1 MNLVIF
7 DVDDTLVRSGSYE
20 DQLFWQALNE
30 VLGLEREPFD
40 WANFTHVTD
49 SGITGEVFRRQL
61 GREPSAR
68 ALAAT
73 ERHFA
78 GLWHTALSSVPHDDV
93 EVPGARAM
101 LETLKGHPNWQIA
114 LATGAWGHA
123 ARVKLAAANIAHDA
137 FSLGCANDAI
147 AREDI
152 ISIAWDRA
160 KTAVGISEFNRVVYV
175 GDGAWDV
182 KTCINLNLPLVGM
195 AVTEAT
201 RLRLVSMGVSHILDD
216 YRNAEA
222 VFEALEAATSPNGAE
237 VG

>member
-20 DQLFWQALNE
+20 DQLFWQALTE
-30 VLGLEREPFD
+30 VLGLEREVFD

-49 SGITGEVFRRQL
+49 SGITSEVFRRQL
-61 GREPSAR
+61 GQDPSAD

-78 GLWHTALSSVPHDDV
+78 GLWQNALSDFHHDEV

-101 LETLKGHPNWQIA
+101 LDVLRDHSHWQVA
-114 LATGAWGHA
+114 LATGAWGEA
-123 ARVKLAAANIAHDA
+123 ARVKLAAASIAHDDL
-137 FSLGCANDAI
+137 SLGCANDAM

-160 KTAVGISEFNRVVYV
+160 RAAAGIGEFNRVVYV

-182 KTCINLNLPLVGM
+182 KTCRNLDLPLVGM
-195 AVTEAT
+195 AVSNETQIKLSA
-201 RLRLVSMGVSHILDD
+201 LGVSHILND
-216 YRNAEA
+216 YNDAGL
-222 VFEALEAATSPNGAE
+222 VFEALETATSPGG
-237 VG
+237 V

>member
-20 DQLFWQALNE
+20 DQLFWQALSE

-49 SGITGEVFRRQL
+49 SGITSEVFRRQR
-61 GREPSAR
+61 GCDPSTD

-73 ERHFA
+73 ERYFA
-78 GLWHTALSSVPHDDV
+78 GLWQAALSDWHQDDV

-101 LETLKGHPNWQIA
+101 LDVLRDHAHWQVA
-114 LATGAWGHA
+114 LATGAWGEA
-123 ARVKLAAANIAHDA
+123 ARAKLAAANILHDA
-137 FSLGCANDAI
+137 FSLGCANDAM

-160 KTAVGISEFNRVVYV
+160 RTASGLDEFDRVVYV

-182 KTCINLNLPLVGM
+182 KACRNLDLPLVGM
-195 AVTEAT
+195 AVTDET
-201 RLRLVSMGVSHILDD
+201 QKRLSSLGVSHILTD
-216 YRNAEA
+216 YTDTGRF
-222 VFEALEAATSPNGAE
+222 FESLELATSPGAI
-237 VG
+237 